1 MKKLFLFAIALTPFF
16 NADLFS
22 QSNTFWS
29 PTNETSIRVTGVRQ
43 IVPQQFKTFSLLG
56 SDLREK
62 LYQAPHEKNTL
73 IEQSSAIIYL
83 PAPDGSIQR
92 FKVIESPVMAEAL
105 AMAYPQIKT
114 FIVKGIDDP
123 HANGR
128 VDWNQY
134 GFHGMIFLA
143 RGDYYIDP
151 YCLGNSKDYISYYVA
166 DFEKDPS
173 QIIKED
179 GLNLIPDGLPGE
191 TSFSVAKQN
200 ASPCVGAQLRTYR
213 LAVACTRQYAKAA
226 TGTTGSAIPT
236 VDSTLAK
243 IVTSINRVDGVYERE
258 VAIRMV
264 LVPTQTLIIFTSAAN
279 DPFTGNNN
287 AGTLIGESQTVI
299 TNIIGTANFDIG
311 HTFSTGGGGLANLGC
326 VCNAQS
332 KAGGIT
338 GSSNPVGDPYDID
351 YVAHEIGHQFR
362 GNHTFNALTGSCS
375 GNRNAGTSVEPGSG
389 VTIMGYAGICGA
401 NNVAQNSIAYFH
413 GISYDEIVNFSTSGS
428 GNSCAVTTS
437 TGNQPPVVIAPN
449 GYYIPFSTPFTLSG
463 SATDPDGD
471 KLYYSW
477 EEMDPGVSG
486 GAWNTGTAPFF
497 RSYAPDSLPATE
509 TEYTRFFPRKNLAA
523 NGNFTTTIGEFLPKT
538 PQVLNFRLT
547 ARDKK
552 MGGGG
557 SCYSSTKVT
566 VDNAGPF
573 LITYPSAAS
582 IVWSSGASEA
592 ISWDVNGTDFAPIS
606 CDSVRVSISYN
617 SGANYSVL
625 LNSTPNDGYEAITVP
640 ALATTTTT
648 CRIKIESIGN
658 IFYDVSNNNFTI
670 FNGPVNLVGVSEVS
684 ENNPMGLSVWPN
696 PFSDQVSFRVGNL
709 NTSDATVVRFV
720 DLLGHVV
727 LENSYTNKSQLKETL
742 DLSALSNGVYFV
754 KVTNDSRQSVH
765 RIVKN

>member
-1 MKKLFLFAIALTPFF
+1 MKHFYLFAIALTLSFS
-16 NADLFS
+16 ADLFS

-29 PTNETSIRVTGVRQ
+29 STNENSIRVTGARQ
-43 IVPQQFKTFSLLG
+43 IVPQKFKTFSLIG
-56 SDLREK
+56 SKLREK

-73 IEQSSAIIYL
+73 VEQSSAIIYL

-134 GFHGMIFLA
+134 GFHGMIFSA

-151 YCLGNSKDYISYYVA
+151 YCLGNSLDYISYYVT
-166 DFEKDPS
+166 DFAKDPS
-173 QIIKED
+173 QVMKED
-179 GLNLIPDGLPGE
+179 GLNLIPDGLPNE
-191 TSFSVAKQN
+191 TSFSASKQN

-243 IVTSINRVDGVYERE
+243 IVTSVNRVDGVYERE

-264 LVPTQTLIIFTSAAN
+264 LVPTETLIIFTSAAN
-279 DPFTGNNN
+279 DPFTGNGSGNV
-287 AGTLIGESQTVI
+287 LIGESQTVI
-299 TNIIGTANFDIG
+299 TNTIGTANFDIG

-326 VCNAQS
+326 VCNSQS
-332 KAGGIT
+332 KASGIT
-338 GSSNPVGDPYDID
+338 GSSFPVGDPYDID

-375 GNRNAGTSVEPGSG
+375 GNRNASTSVEPGSG
-389 VTIMGYAGICGA
+389 ITIMAYAGICSP
-401 NNVAQNSIAYFH
+401 NDVSNHSIAYFH
-413 GISYDEIVNFSTSGS
+413 AISYDEIVNFSTSGS
-428 GNSCAVTTS
+428 GNSCAVTTTS
-437 TGNQPPVVIAPN
+437 GNNPPVVTTN
-449 GYYIPFSTPFTLSG
+449 GDYVIPFSTPFIMTG

-477 EEMDPGVSG
+477 EETDAGASG
-486 GAWNTGTAPFF
+486 GSWTTGTAPFF
-497 RSYAPDSLPATE
+497 RSYNPDSISASATS
-509 TEYTRFFPRKNLAA
+509 YSRYFPKKSVAA
-523 NGNFTTTIGEFLPKT
+523 SGNFTNTIGEYLPKT

-557 SCYSSTKVT
+557 SCYAAAKVT
-566 VDNAGPF
+566 LANSGPF
-573 LITYPSAAS
+573 MLTYPSTAN
-582 IVWSSGASEA
+582 IVWPAGSTDAL
-592 ISWDVNGTDFAPIS
+592 SWDVNGTDSAPVS
-606 CDSVRVSISYN
+606 CDSVRVYISYD
-617 SGANYSVL
+617 SGLTYSVFI
-625 LNSTPNDGYEAITVP
+625 NSTLNDGYEVIAVP
-640 ALATTTTT
+640 ALASTTTT

-670 FNGPVNLVGVSEVS
+670 SSAPLNLVGISQIS

-696 PFSDQVSFRVGNL
+696 PFSDQMSFRVGNL
-709 NTSDATVVRFV
+709 NSSDATLVRIV

-727 LENSYTNKSQLKETL
+727 LENSYTNKSQLKEML

-754 KVTNDSRQSVH
+754 KVTNDSKQSVH